1 MPSVLSSLFN
11 VGTPYPS
18 APPQGVAI
26 TQQKLAEEVS
36 PFYKDLLQK
45 SQALHKERADEG
57 YMPYTGPTIA
67 DWSPEQ
73 QQAFTGISGLVGT
86 QAPVFDEATALTRGT
101 TAQFTPET
109 AQELMSP
116 YQQAVTDVELRKA
129 QERYEGETLPGL
141 QAQAAQIQPF
151 GGSRQAIV
159 EGMASQNQAQLLAD
173 IQARGSLASYQDAQR
188 IFEDQI
194 QREGAAASQLATLG
208 QAKYKAQAGEF
219 GAQQAIGEEK
229 QTMSQAAL
237 DDAYRQFLEEKRY
250 PEDILG
256 RYQATVQGFPAL
268 RQEIQRTAPPPQ
280 PSLANQLIGGLGTIG
295 SLYGAY
301 GGFTPQGFGSSL
313 PGYGPVSRPAKTG
326 GGLQDIIHQAHGS
339 DNNLVYTSFMNRP
352 SEEDRVE
359 DITIPDY
366 GKNYEQRSEYENKV
380 LALEDLL
387 NKKTEESDELVDLL
401 NTKSKRE
408 YGSSINPLAMPP
420 LAQTFYK
427 MMSDTGQEKE
437 PETLQEKWSSIHG
450 LSAGGGLG
458 SLPMVHRA
466 LGSNIEVGKSNPNLS
481 TLESVN
487 ADILSRNGEGAVFTY
502 DNKNYKAS
510 SRGPTLMHD
519 LTQKGTLD
527 RAITG
532 GLFSDRRAPT
542 GVRPG
547 SPESTIGTGPT
558 TPRLFGPET
567 YNPDPT
573 QILQLGREPQLWEQP
588 QPVVQGRPPD
598 LSNIFKQSDPTQVPL
613 GQPLPVGPSRV
624 IAPSE
629 QALATGP
636 FINQGQLGIV
646 EQQPQPVKQLGR
658 PPDLSNYFRDP
669 NTPPG
674 PRMSAGLRMMRKNPE
689 TGNWEEYRDPNIMQ
703 AGGGPIIARKEGGLV
718 SLPII
723 KRQSNAPVLSN
734 QDRFIIEEYNN
745 DRTMGKRRQ
754 VLRRQNQ
761 HLVNQGLLTYKPLT
775 KDRMLTI
782 QSLPTKYF
790 NFIVNKATKLA
801 QQGIKGIDTLLNIE
815 FTGEQLETE
824 NIQKNIINKLEQLE
838 KSTSPALQVDPSPD
852 QPTDFGDLTSDA
864 DTYKKIVDNGGS
876 FFNKII
882 TKSGKITNNLYDNY
896 FKKNIENKAVNTNL
910 SEGEIETNIE
920 AGNSVN
926 NLSSIDK
933 NNVLNNQ
940 LVLDQLLHSSI
951 GESGD
956 LSAYKKRL
964 TDAFA
969 SSTNADQ
976 ALKEAIRARDKRITA
991 RINAAPEAIRSE
1003 IFARMAQGFASM
1015 ATSPSP
1021 PVQAFLEQIPGFV
1034 EDTTATGKEYRERIE
1049 DLEDLGIESRRAE
1062 AELARGA
1069 FTREATIAAFGL
1081 DEAKMVSDQTI
1092 ARLELISE
1100 QYGTQAIQESIKTIK
1115 AVANTMNT
1123 TLSSD
1128 MIGDITMKWIAS
1140 GRTDATLLASLIE
1153 NAGNT
1158 SQVSELSS
1166 DNVNFENLEEK

>member
-45 SQALHKERADEG
+45 SQSLHKERSDEG

-101 TAQFTPET
+101 TAQFTPEK

-129 QERYEGETLPGL
+129 QERYEGQTLPGL

-159 EGMASQNQAQLLAD
+159 EGMAAQNQAQLLAD

-194 QREGAAASQLATLG
+194 QREGTAASQLATLG
-208 QAKYKAQAGEF
+208 QAGYKAQAGEL
-219 GAQQAIGEEK
+219 GAMQAIGEEK
-229 QTMSQAAL
+229 QKMSQAAL

-256 RYQATVQGFPAL
+256 QYQATVQGFPAL

-313 PGYGPVSRPAKTG
+313 PGYGPVNRPAKTG

-339 DNNLVYTSFMNRP
+339 KDNLAYTSFMNRP

-401 NTKSKRE
+401 NTKSNRE

-437 PETLQEKWSSIHG
+437 PETLQNKWSSIHG

-458 SLPMVHRA
+458 SLPMVHRMFGGRGIA
-466 LGSNIEVGKSNPNLS
+466 HPGDSNIHIGDKGIISGGIGDVIRQARAAGFFPTQTQTSTPVTQNFVATQKSETPS
-481 TLESVN
+481 SLEALN
-487 ADILSRNGEGAVFTY
+487 ADILSRNGEGALFTY
-502 DNKNYKAS
+502 NNQNYQAS
-510 SRGPTLMHD
+510 YEGPT
-519 LTQKGTLD
+519 
-527 RAITG
+527 
-532 GLFSDRRAPT
+532 
-542 GVRPG
+542 
-547 SPESTIGTGPT
+547 
-558 TPRLFGPET
+558 
-567 YNPDPT
+567 
-573 QILQLGREPQLWEQP
+573 
-588 QPVVQGRPPD
+588 PV
-598 LSNIFKQSDPTQVPL
+598 NNMT
-613 GQPLPVGPSRV
+613 
-624 IAPSE
+624 A
-629 QALATGP
+629 
-636 FINQGQLGIV
+636 
-646 EQQPQPVKQLGR
+646 
-658 PPDLSNYFRDP
+658 
-669 NTPPG
+669 
-674 PRMSAGLRMMRKNPE
+674 
-689 TGNWEEYRDPNIMQ
+689 

-723 KRQSNAPVLSN
+723 KRQATGATRVTTIGGHDLTNLQATEAQNIFNSLNTTDKELWIANDWHKDFNTHLRLKDIGNNRGIVFNAIGRLSKTFRDKIASHFPNMNFKNIDKIPLTEKGWEARFREITLGEAPLYESGFTAEDIENMPEKDKKALTSPSLASIYEIGKKFSLAGTSNVIDYFNKDNRLKTSITSEIPELDKEAKLEVADTERSNYDLSKN
-734 QDRFIIEEYNN
+734 ILDEYNLAG
-745 DRTMGKRRQ
+745 TLGKSSDYEKR
-754 VLRRQNQ
+754 
-761 HLVNQGLLTYKPLT
+761 
-775 KDRMLTI
+775 
-782 QSLPTKYF
+782 
-790 NFIVNKATKLA
+790 
-801 QQGIKGIDTLLNIE
+801 
-815 FTGEQLETE
+815 
-824 NIQKNIINKLEQLE
+824 II
-838 KSTSPALQVDPSPD
+838 
-852 QPTDFGDLTSDA
+852 
-864 DTYKKIVDNGGS
+864 
-876 FFNKII
+876 
-882 TKSGKITNNLYDNY
+882 
-896 FKKNIENKAVNTNL
+896 
-910 SEGEIETNIE
+910 
-920 AGNSVN
+920 
-926 NLSSIDK
+926 
-933 NNVLNNQ
+933 
-940 LVLDQLLHSSI
+940 
-951 GESGD
+951 
-956 LSAYKKRL
+956 
-964 TDAFA
+964 DAFA
-969 SSTNADQ
+969 ASKNANE
-976 ALKEAIRARDKRITA
+976 KVREAIRKQDKKITT

-1003 IFARMAQGFASM
+1003 IFARMAQGFAAM

-1021 PVQAFLEQIPGFV
+1021 PVQAFLEQVPGFV
-1034 EDTTATGKEYRERIE
+1034 EDTTATGKEYRERVE
-1049 DLEDLGIESRRAE
+1049 DLEDMNVESRRAE
-1062 AELARGA
+1062 AELNRDDLTSAVTLGA
-1069 FTREATIAAFGL
+1069 YEL
-1081 DEAKMVSDQTI
+1081 DKQKIISDQII
-1092 ARLELISE
+1092 A
-1100 QYGTQAIQESIKTIK
+1100 QYAAG
-1115 AVANTMNT
+1115 
-1123 TLSSD
+1123 
-1128 MIGDITMKWIAS
+1128 
-1140 GRTDATLLASLIE
+1140 TDAEKRAISLIRSI
-1153 NAGNT
+1153 APWLT
-1158 SQVSELSS
+1158 SVLDGKTVAHLIDSYKVGGYQKMAEAIDNLSPAMIEKLPP
-1166 DNVNFENLEEK
+1166 DWKKIVGLEE